1 MMPPGTR
8 QDEERS
14 SEALEGDRREDSVM
28 TMTTSG
34 RERVF
39 ISYWIC
45 YKWSQLPQTSSSYDQ
60 ERPSFSPTVISP
72 PFACSKYPRAVAV
85 LEGALATLA
94 GDSDKCPCRLSLL
107 DVDLDESSLVRQSP
121 SDVMVLVRG
130 EEPYGIE
137 TSDLVRDDPGG
148 IGSAELSW
156 AC

>member
-14 SEALEGDRREDSVM
+14 FEVSEGDRREDSVM
-28 TMTTSG
+28 TMTMSG

-45 YKWSQLPQTSSSYDQ
+45 YKWSSLSQTSSSYDQ
-60 ERPSFSPTVISP
+60 ESPSFSPTVISP
-72 PFACSKYPRAVAV
+72 PFACSRYPRAVAV

-94 GDSDKCPCRLSLL
+94 GDSDKC
-107 DVDLDESSLVRQSP
+107 P

-148 IGSAELSW
+148 IGSAELI
-156 AC
+156 

>member
-1 MMPPGTR
+1 M
-8 QDEERS
+8 
-14 SEALEGDRREDSVM
+14 
-28 TMTTSG
+28 
-34 RERVF
+34 
-39 ISYWIC
+39 
-45 YKWSQLPQTSSSYDQ
+45 
-60 ERPSFSPTVISP
+60 
-72 PFACSKYPRAVAV
+72 

-107 DVDLDESSLVRQSP
+107 DVDLDESSLARRSL
-121 SDVMVLVRG
+121 SDVIVLVRG